1 MRLPGKDINSPEVF
15 AFGTPY
21 RYILDSLKSKDEEFF
36 RKNKLLGLVARNAE
50 IKTAPQRFQEIEGSE
65 VAEFDVVLCFDS
77 RVFYLVV
84 EGTLFTAYN
93 DTMTILTNLPLSPF
107 SRTCFIDGTPVFD
120 GYFGGYSTS
129 TWMSPRASHCRK
141 RKFCQSV
148 LTWGEKHKNHGFM
161 EMEPLW
167 TCFVSLSTSFGSASF
182 DGCTFCACFRL
193 PHQFLHKRW
202 AIFYKQYVKSSDT
215 RTVFGF

>member
-84 EGTLFTAYN
+84 EGTSIVYN
-93 DTMTILTNLPLSPF
+93 TITILINLRPVPVLSN
-107 SRTCFIDGTPVFD
+107 
-120 GYFGGYSTS
+120 
-129 TWMSPRASHCRK
+129 M
-141 RKFCQSV
+141 
-148 LTWGEKHKNHGFM
+148 
-161 EMEPLW
+161 
-167 TCFVSLSTSFGSASF
+167 
-182 DGCTFCACFRL
+182 
-193 PHQFLHKRW
+193 
-202 AIFYKQYVKSSDT
+202 FY
-215 RTVFGF
+215 